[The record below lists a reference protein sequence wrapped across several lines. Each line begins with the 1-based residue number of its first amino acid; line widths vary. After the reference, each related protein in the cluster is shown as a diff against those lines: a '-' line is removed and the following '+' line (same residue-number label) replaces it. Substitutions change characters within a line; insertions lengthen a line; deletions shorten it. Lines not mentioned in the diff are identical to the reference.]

1 MSPFEADLGYIPKSV
16 PDHVFAKL
24 AKQKG
29 ASGVFELGQRQEQIL
44 KILKENLLKA
54 QARMKHYYDIRR
66 PIQTFEIG
74 DLVMLS
80 SRNLNIEHLGVS
92 AEGTK
97 KFGPLWIGPYPVLK
111 KSSID
116 TYELQMPSSL
126 KLHPTFHTSLLKPY
140 HKDENGNR
148 FNKPNE
154 GMIGAG
160 GQDEAFLIEDVV
172 NHKKDGDT
180 IYYQIKWVG
189 YPTDDNTWEPL
200 ENIRKPAS
208 GLISNYLEKLK
219 LDKTMWLPD
228 IKRKRK
234 RNVQKN

>member
-1 MSPFEADLGYIPKSV
+1 
-16 PDHVFAKL
+16 
-24 AKQKG
+24 
-29 ASGVFELGQRQEQIL
+29 
-44 KILKENLLKA
+44 
-54 QARMKHYYDIRR
+54 MKHYYDIRR
-66 PIQTFEIG
+66 PIQIFEIG

-126 KLHPTFHTSLLKPY
+126 KLHPHFHTSLLKRY
-140 HKDENGNR
+140 HKDNNENRN
-148 FNKPNE
+148 NKPNE

-228 IKRKRK
+228 IRRKRK